1 MRSVIRKKILLTGA
15 VIITATLAL
24 GFLMGGQES
33 KDFKLTRNLDI
44 YISLLRELNAF
55 YVDEIDPEKLV
66 NKSISGML
74 STLDPYTSFYP
85 EEDSGDL
92 DFMTTGKYGG
102 FGSLIRKS
110 GDYIQVTNVY
120 KGFPADKNGIRPG
133 DVMLSIDG
141 ISLKGVT
148 SDKAS
153 DMLKGEPGTE
163 AVIVIR
169 RNGDEELTKK
179 LKRERISISAVPYY
193 GMVDDNTGYIRFT
206 NFTQN
211 CIAEVKEAL
220 IDLKEKQGAQDLI
233 LDLRSN
239 PGGLVNEA
247 VEIVNLFVRPG
258 QEVVST
264 RGRARQFDAVFR
276 TSKSPVAPDMPVVV
290 LINRASASASEIV
303 AGALQDLD
311 RGIIVGERSFGKG
324 LVQVARPLSYN
335 AQVKIT
341 TAKYYIPSGRCIQ
354 AVDFSHPN
362 EDGSVGYIPDSLITT
377 FKTRNGRPVKDG
389 GGIIPDITVPS
400 DMLNRF
406 TSELYVQNMVFDYA
420 TEYYWS
426 NPQPVMLDSLK
437 LNERDMERFKEFLG
451 EKKFSYRTNSEALL
465 EELTTS
471 AREEDLLNDNSETIE
486 KLKEGLSHTLDRDMS
501 VYGEDVAELIESE
514 LAGRYFY
521 DSGMVLYSLSRD
533 SQVKEAISIAGD
545 RARYLSILKGSSGL
559 QVQ

>member
-1 MRSVIRKKILLTGA
+1 MRIGKTKRILIVPALLVVA
-15 VIITATLAL
+15 ILAF

-33 KDFKLTRNLDI
+33 KDFKLTKNLDI

-66 NKSISGML
+66 HKSIAGML

-120 KGFPADKNGIRPG
+120 KGFPADKSGIRPG
-133 DVMLSIDG
+133 DLMLSIDG
-141 ISLKGVT
+141 VSLKGVT

-163 AVIVIR
+163 AEIVIR
-169 RNGDEELTKK
+169 RSSGELTKK
-179 LKRERISISAVPYY
+179 LRRERIAISAVPYY
-193 GMVDDNTGYIRFT
+193 GMVDENTGYIRFT

-211 CIAEVKEAL
+211 CIAEVKNAL
-220 IDLKEKQGAQDLI
+220 IDLKDKQGAEDLI

-247 VEIVNLFVRPG
+247 VEIVNLFVKPG

-264 RGRARQFDAVFR
+264 RGRARQYDAVFR
-276 TSKSPVAPDMPVVV
+276 TTKNPVAPDMPVVV

-324 LVQVARPLSYN
+324 LVQVARPLSYK

-362 EDGSVGYIPDSLITT
+362 EDGSVGYIPDSLIKT
-377 FKTRNGRPVKDG
+377 FTTRNGRPVKDG

-406 TSELYVQNMVFDYA
+406 TSELYVQNMVFDFA
-420 TEYYWS
+420 TEYFWS
-426 NPQPVMLDSLK
+426 NPRPAMLDSLK
-437 LNERDMERFKEFLG
+437 LNERDMERFEAFLG
-451 EKKFSYRTNSEALL
+451 ERKFSYRTNSEAMLD
-465 EELTTS
+465 ELTKS
-471 AREEDLLNDNSETIE
+471 AREEDLFNDNSETIE
-486 KLKEGLSHTLDRDMS
+486 KLREGLSHTLERDMS
-501 VYGEDVAELIESE
+501 VYGADVAELIESE

-521 DSGMVLYSLSRD
+521 DAGMVQYSLTRD

-545 RARYLSILKGSSGL
+545 KARYQSLLRGFSVL
-559 QVQ
+559 QAQ

>member
-1 MRSVIRKKILLTGA
+1 MRSVIRKKILPAAAL
-15 VIITATLAL
+15 IITATLAF

-33 KDFKLTRNLDI
+33 KDFKLTRNIDI

-110 GDYIQVTNVY
+110 GDYILVTNVY

-133 DVMLSIDG
+133 DLMLSIDG
-141 ISLKGVT
+141 LSLKGVT
-148 SDKAS
+148 SEKAS

-163 AVIVIR
+163 AEIVIR
-169 RNGDEELTKK
+169 RNGQELTKK
-179 LKRERISISAVPYY
+179 LRRERISISAVPYY
-193 GMVDDNTGYIRFT
+193 GMVDENTGYIRFT

-211 CIAEVKEAL
+211 CISEVREAL
-220 IDLKEKQGAQDLI
+220 IDLKDKQGAEDII
-233 LDLRSN
+233 LDLRGN

-290 LINRASASASEIV
+290 LISRTSASASEIV

-311 RGIIVGERSFGKG
+311 RAIIVGERSYGKG
-324 LVQVARPLSYN
+324 LVQVARPLSYK

-341 TAKYYIPSGRCIQ
+341 TARYYIPSGRCIQ

-362 EDGSVGYIPDSLITT
+362 EDGSVGNIPDSLITI
-377 FKTRNGRPVKDG
+377 FNTRNGRPVKDG

-420 TEYYWS
+420 TKYYWS
-426 NPQPVMLDSLK
+426 NPQPSSLDSLQ
-437 LNERDMERFKEFLG
+437 LTERDLERFQAFLV
-451 EKKFSYRTNSEALL
+451 EREFSYRTDSEALL

-471 AREEDLLNDNSETIE
+471 AREEDLFNDNSETIK
-486 KLKEGLSHTLDRDMS
+486 KLREGLSHTLERDMS
-501 VYGEDVAELIESE
+501 VFGEDVAELIESE

-521 DSGMVLYSLSRD
+521 DSGMVQYSLTRD

-545 RARYLSILKGSSGL
+545 KARYQSVLKGSAVL
-559 QVQ
+559 QPQ

>member
-1 MRSVIRKKILLTGA
+1 MRSVIRNKLLVTGA
-15 VIITATLAL
+15 LIITATLAL

-33 KDFKLTRNLDI
+33 KDFKLTRNIDI

-66 NKSISGML
+66 HKSISGML

-120 KGFPADKNGIRPG
+120 KGFPADINGIRPG
-133 DVMLSIDG
+133 DLMLSIDG

-153 DMLKGEPGTE
+153 DMLKGEPGTQAE
-163 AVIVIR
+163 IIIR
-169 RNGDEELTKK
+169 RNGQELTKK
-179 LKRERISISAVPYY
+179 LRRERISISAVPYY
-193 GMVDDNTGYIRFT
+193 GMVDENTGYIRFT

-211 CIAEVKEAL
+211 CIAEVREAL
-220 IDLKEKQGAQDLI
+220 IDLKEKQGAEDLI

-311 RGIIVGERSFGKG
+311 RGIIVGERSYGKG
-324 LVQVARPLSYN
+324 LVQVARPLSYK

-362 EDGSVGYIPDSLITT
+362 EDGSVGYIPDSLIKT

-420 TEYYWS
+420 TKYYWS

-437 LNERDMERFKEFLG
+437 LNERDMERFEAFL
-451 EKKFSYRTNSEALL
+451 EERKFSYRTNSETLL

-471 AREEDLLNDNSETIE
+471 AREEDLFSNNSETIE
-486 KLKEGLSHTLDRDMS
+486 KLREGLSHTLERDMS
-501 VYGEDVAELIESE
+501 VYGEEVAELIESE

-521 DSGMVLYSLSRD
+521 DAGMVRYSLTRD

-545 RARYLSILKGSSGL
+545 KVRYQSVLKGSSGL
-559 QVQ
+559 RAQ

>member
-1 MRSVIRKKILLTGA
+1 MRIGKTKRILIVPALLVVA
-15 VIITATLAL
+15 ILAF

-33 KDFKLTRNLDI
+33 KDFKLTKNLDI

-66 NKSISGML
+66 HKSIAGML

-120 KGFPADKNGIRPG
+120 KGFPADKSDIRPG
-133 DVMLSIDG
+133 DLMLSIDG
-141 ISLKGVT
+141 VSLKGVT

-163 AVIVIR
+163 AEIVIR
-169 RNGDEELTKK
+169 RSSGELTKK
-179 LKRERISISAVPYY
+179 LRRERIAISAVPYY
-193 GMVDDNTGYIRFT
+193 GMVDENTGYIRFT

-211 CIAEVKEAL
+211 CIAEVKNAL
-220 IDLKEKQGAQDLI
+220 IDLKDKQGAEDLI

-247 VEIVNLFVRPG
+247 VEIVNLFVKPG

-264 RGRARQFDAVFR
+264 RGRARQYDAVFR
-276 TSKSPVAPDMPVVV
+276 TTKNPVAPDMPVVV

-324 LVQVARPLSYN
+324 LVQVARPLSYK

-362 EDGSVGYIPDSLITT
+362 EDGSVGYIPDSLIKT
-377 FKTRNGRPVKDG
+377 FTTRNGRPVKDG

-406 TSELYVQNMVFDYA
+406 TSELYVQNMVFDFA
-420 TEYYWS
+420 TEYFWS
-426 NPQPVMLDSLK
+426 NPRPAMLDSLK
-437 LNERDMERFKEFLG
+437 LNERDMERFEAFLG
-451 EKKFSYRTNSEALL
+451 ERKFSYRTNSEAMLD
-465 EELTTS
+465 ELTKS
-471 AREEDLLNDNSETIE
+471 AREEDLFNGNSETIE
-486 KLKEGLSHTLDRDMS
+486 KLREGLSHTLERDMS
-501 VYGEDVAELIESE
+501 VYGADVAELIESE

-521 DSGMVLYSLSRD
+521 DAGMVQYSLTRD

-545 RARYLSILKGSSGL
+545 KARYQSLLRGFSVL
-559 QVQ
+559 QAQ

>member
-1 MRSVIRKKILLTGA
+1 MRSTARKKILLVPA
-15 VIITATLAL
+15 LLIVAMLAF

-33 KDFKLTRNLDI
+33 RDFKLTKNLDI

-66 NKSISGML
+66 QKSITGML

-85 EEDSGDL
+85 EEDTGDL

-133 DVMLSIDG
+133 DLMLSIDG
-141 ISLKGVT
+141 VSLKGVT

-163 AVIVIR
+163 AEIVFR
-169 RNGDEELTKK
+169 RNGEEMTKR
-179 LKRERISISAVPYY
+179 LRRERISISAVPYY
-193 GMVDDNTGYIRFT
+193 GMVDENTGYIRFT

-211 CIAEVKEAL
+211 CIAEVRGAL
-220 IDLKEKQGAQDLI
+220 VDLKDNRGAEDLI

-264 RGRARQFDAVFR
+264 RGRAKQYDAVFR

-311 RGIIVGERSFGKG
+311 RGVIVGERSYGKG
-324 LVQVARPLSYN
+324 LVQVARPLSYK

-362 EDGSVGYIPDSLITT
+362 EDGSVGVIPDSLIKT
-377 FKTRNGRPVKDG
+377 FRTRNGRPVKDG
-389 GGIIPDITVPS
+389 GGIIPDITVQS

-406 TSELYVQNMVFDYA
+406 TSELYVQNMVFDFA

-426 NPQPVMLDSLK
+426 HPQPSTVDSLK
-437 LNERDMERFKEFLG
+437 LNERDMERFKAFLG
-451 EKKFSYRTNSEALL
+451 ERKFSYRTNSEALL
-465 EELTTS
+465 EELTAS
-471 AREEDLLNDNSETIE
+471 AREEELYNDNIETLG
-486 KLKEGLSHTLDRDMS
+486 KLREGLGHSLERDFS
-501 VYGEDVAELIESE
+501 VYGPDVAELLESE

-521 DSGMVLYSLSRD
+521 DAGMVQYSLPRD
-533 SQVKEAISIAGD
+533 SQVKEAIAIAGD
-545 RARYLSILKGSSGL
+545 KSRYQSILKGTSG
-559 QVQ
+559 QKVQ

>member
-1 MRSVIRKKILLTGA
+1 MRIGNRKKILLVPAMLTVA
-15 VIITATLAL
+15 ILTF
-24 GFLMGGQES
+24 GFLMGGQEN
-33 KDFKLTRNLDI
+33 KDFKLTKNLDI
-44 YISLLRELNAF
+44 YISLIRELNAF

-66 NKSISGML
+66 QKSIAGML

-85 EEDSGDL
+85 EDETEDL

-110 GDYIQVTNVY
+110 GDYILVTNVY
-120 KGFPADKNGIRPG
+120 EGFPADKNGIRPG
-133 DVMLSIDG
+133 DMMLSIDG

-163 AVIVIR
+163 AEIIIR
-169 RNGDEELTKK
+169 RNGEVLTKK

-211 CIAEVKEAL
+211 CIAEVRTAL
-220 IDLKEKQGAQDLI
+220 IDLKDKQGAEDLI

-258 QEVVST
+258 QEIVST
-264 RGRARQFDAVFR
+264 KGRARQYDAVFR
-276 TSKSPVAPDMPVVV
+276 TSRSPVAPDMPVVV

-324 LVQVARPLSYN
+324 LVQVARPLSYK

-362 EDGSVGYIPDSLITT
+362 EDGSVGYIPDSLIKT
-377 FKTRNGRPVKDG
+377 FTTRNGRQVKDG
-389 GGIIPDITVPS
+389 GGIIPDVTVAS

-406 TSELYVQNMVFDYA
+406 TSELYVQNMIFDFA

-426 NPQPVMLDSLK
+426 APHPPVLDSLRLK
-437 LNERDMERFKEFLG
+437 DSDIERFATFLKEKNFT
-451 EKKFSYRTNSEALL
+451 YRTNSESLL
-465 EELTTS
+465 DDLVTA
-471 AREEDLLNDNSETIE
+471 AREEELYSENKEMIE
-486 KLKEGLSHTLDRDMS
+486 KLKGGLGHTLEKDMAA
-501 VYGEDVAELIESE
+501 YRNDVAELLESE

-521 DSGMVLYSLSRD
+521 DSGMVKYSLSRD
-533 SQVKEAISIAGD
+533 TQVKEALNIAGD
-545 RARYLSILKGSSGL
+545 RARRDSLLKAPAA
-559 QVQ
+559 VR